1 MDSSSSLSGSSAYLE
16 SLMRAGQLTMKRFDD
31 ALARTMGARGNHPTL
46 GRWGNGRVDDSRRP
60 ANARI
65 PPGDL
70 RTMAAAMPD
79 CRLVVMPGIG
89 HSMNLELPAL
99 YAGYFGAWFGGL
111 PKLSIGFVLQ
121 MEELA
126 MSDTNLSADKI
137 RTMLA
142 EANGRLR
149 KASAEY
155 FDLLEKGLSSSQL
168 PVADQAKQYCGYLQR
183 NVTATFDLGD
193 KLIQAKDMQEAAKVQ
208 SEFFQDQMRSLTDHA
223 KSLGESAMKAA
234 TSAFTPKS

>member
-1 MDSSSSLSGSSAYLE
+1 MLTMAISAPLICIKAFCYCTRGMMPTPSSA
-16 SLMRAGQLTMKRFDD
+16 SAIAGQSQCQELVMSD
-31 ALARTMGARGNHPTL
+31 AN
-46 GRWGNGRVDDSRRP
+46 
-60 ANARI
+60 
-65 PPGDL
+65 
-70 RTMAAAMPD
+70 
-79 CRLVVMPGIG
+79 
-89 HSMNLELPAL
+89 LPA
-99 YAGYFGAWFGGL
+99 
-111 PKLSIGFVLQ
+111 
-121 MEELA
+121 
-126 MSDTNLSADKI
+126 DKV

-223 KSLGESAMKAA
+223 RNLGESAVKAA
-234 TSAFTPKS
+234 TGVFTPKS

>member
-1 MDSSSSLSGSSAYLE
+1 
-16 SLMRAGQLTMKRFDD
+16 
-31 ALARTMGARGNHPTL
+31 
-46 GRWGNGRVDDSRRP
+46 
-60 ANARI
+60 
-65 PPGDL
+65 
-70 RTMAAAMPD
+70 
-79 CRLVVMPGIG
+79 
-89 HSMNLELPAL
+89 
-99 YAGYFGAWFGGL
+99 
-111 PKLSIGFVLQ
+111 
-121 MEELA
+121 
-126 MSDTNLSADKI
+126 MSDANLPTDKI

-142 EANGRLR
+142 ETNGRLR

-155 FDLLEKGLSSSQL
+155 FDLLEKGLSSSPL